1 MTRMLRLATRS
12 SKLAL
17 TQARAVARALG
28 ELEPGL
34 QIEELHVVTSGDR
47 FQDQPLQDLGGKGL
61 FGKEIEQALLDG
73 RADFAVH
80 SMKDVPAELEAGLTL
95 GCIPTREDARDVLV
109 SRSGATLRALPAGA
123 LVGTSSLRRRTMV
136 LTARPDLEVVPL
148 RGNVDTRLR
157 KVREGVVD
165 ATVLAL
171 AGLRR
176 MALDAEVSE
185 ILDPELLVPAVGQ
198 GALGIEARADDA
210 EVAALLR
217 RFEHPPTRIAVAA
230 ERAFLTAVEGNCR
243 LPVAA
248 YAVRD
253 GAELWLRAMLAE
265 PDGTRVRRGERRIGW
280 PQAVA
285 PAERVGREIGLALRQ
300 G

>member
-17 TQARAVARALG
+17 TQARAVAQALG
-28 ELEPGL
+28 TLEPGL

-61 FGKEIEQALLDG
+61 FVKEIEQALLDG

-80 SMKDVPAELEAGLTL
+80 SMKDVPAELASGLTL

-109 SRSGATLRALPAGA
+109 SRTGATLHALPAGA
-123 LVGTSSLRRRTMV
+123 RVGTSSLRRRTGV
-136 LTARPDLEVVPL
+136 LAVRPDLEVVPL

-176 MALDAEVSE
+176 MALDAEVTE
-185 ILDPELLVPAVGQ
+185 ILDPALLVPAVGQ

-210 EVAALLR
+210 EIAALLA
-217 RFEHPPTRIAVAA
+217 RFEHRATRIAVSA

-248 YAVRD
+248 YAVGD
-253 GAELWLRAMLAE
+253 GGELWLRAMLAE
-265 PDGTRVRRGERRIGW
+265 PDGARVRRGERRIAW
-280 PQAVA
+280 PEAPE